1 MAKESFSFDIVSE
14 ADLQE
19 VDNAVNQAKK
29 ELAQRFDFKGSKSSI
44 EYNRNEKK
52 ITLVGDNDFKLKS
65 VKDILSTR
73 LAKRGVSTKL
83 LTFGEPQKIFG
94 GYLQQV
100 ADLASGIPN
109 EKAKELVKIIRALDL
124 KVQAQ
129 IEGEKIRVSSPKK
142 DDLQTVMA
150 HIRKIDFPVPFTF
163 CNYR

>member
-1 MAKESFSFDIVSE
+1 MAKVSFSFDIVSE

-29 ELAQRFDFKGSKSSI
+29 ELAQRFDFKGSKSFI

-52 ITLVGDNDFKLKS
+52 ITLAGDDDFKLKS
-65 VKDILSTR
+65 LKDILATR
-73 LAKRGVSTKL
+73 LAKRGVSIRL

-94 GYLQQV
+94 GCVQQV

-109 EKAKELVKIIRALDL
+109 EKAKELVKIIKGMGL

-142 DDLQTVMA
+142 DDLQAVMV
-150 HIRKIDFPVPFTF
+150 HIRKINFSLPLNF